1 MLSEIYQHFGLLK
14 QQNIFDLGL
23 EYEIDWLSIRILAGS
38 VLGEGI
44 FL

>member
-23 EYEIDWLSIRILAGS
+23 EYEIDYEESHD
-38 VLGEGI
+38 EEYEE
-44 FL
+44 